1 MSKRS
6 CIEQD
11 VKAEWL
17 AKKKRDRERLQV
29 TRKKAK
35 EKAAA
40 LIEKIRTY
48 SNWLVQLGI
57 TGQINSGLL
66 HSLYSIGGSALLKVE
81 RSKLN
86 SAGLQLDVG
95 YGVFNR
101 GWRILIGMV
110 IAVYYGKETKLEKG
124 DLKKLK
130 AANKAYYLRYRHNGN
145 IVLDGTPP
153 DVRQDGDTL
162 GCYVQRVCSPKKCK
176 YVGLQDL
183 TIVNCVS
190 CKEVTE
196 LAFITPAHEKT
207 CYMYLKATR
216 DIEVGEE
223 LLTNYG
229 SGYSVQT
236 VPIDD

>member
-1 MSKRS
+1 MSKKC
-6 CIEQD
+6 CIEHD
-11 VKAEWL
+11 YKADQL
-17 AKKKRDRERLQV
+17 ATKKRDQQRLQV
-29 TRKKAK
+29 SRKKAK
-35 EKAAA
+35 AKAAA
-40 LIEKIRTY
+40 LIKKKEAY
-48 SNWLVQLGI
+48 SEWLVQLGI

-66 HSLYSIGGSALLKVE
+66 SSLYSIGGSARLTVE

-110 IAVYYGKETKLEKG
+110 IAVYYGKETKLERG

-162 GCYVQRVCSPKKCK
+162 GCYVQRVCSRKKYK
-176 YVGLQDL
+176 YAGLQNL

-190 CKEVTE
+190 CMKVTE
-196 LAFITPAHEKT
+196 LAFITPAQEKT
-207 CYMYLKATR
+207 CYMYIKATR